1 MQLIIAVK
9 QVNSGGSMEPTGR
22 AYSLSTAPDC
32 HTTHHIHINSKKKV
46 GFLTALKSSKSL
58 SSLSVPKAAI
68 RC

>member
-1 MQLIIAVK
+1 
-9 QVNSGGSMEPTGR
+9 MEPTGR